1 MNKQEREQIEK
12 EQKITLA
19 IWVLCILMLLAGNLV
34 FGQTKITKSA
44 DGVYESVKTERKTEA
59 IKTEHIF
66 RDSKGDTYPIYQ
78 SKNGK
83 YFVKRVSKKTGKE
96 YNYYLTETK

>member
-1 MNKQEREQIEK
+1 METNERKQIEK
-12 EQKITLA
+12 EQRIALA
-19 IWVLCILMLLAGNLV
+19 IWIAIIVLLFSGNLI
-34 FGQTKITKSA
+34 FAQTKIVKSA

-59 IKTEHIF
+59 IKTEYIF
-66 RDSKGDTYPIYQ
+66 RDDKGETYPIYQ

-96 YNYYLTETK
+96 YNYYVTEVK